1 MAPNENDQPQP
12 NKCAEDPNL
21 SAGPQLPRRNFENKL
36 ESTSGTPDIV
46 DKVEET
52 HPTDSH
58 MLANANVEEK
68 GAAQVSHGASEVKN
82 LGWNKD
88 PEQIPTLVGGLPNEE
103 LWTLIRRFNKVSPI
117 CMRCLYNY

>member
-68 GAAQVSHGASEVKN
+68 TQSKFQ
-82 LGWNKD
+82 LLW
-88 PEQIPTLVGGLPNEE
+88 GG
-103 LWTLIRRFNKVSPI
+103 
-117 CMRCLYNY
+117 CQMRSYGL